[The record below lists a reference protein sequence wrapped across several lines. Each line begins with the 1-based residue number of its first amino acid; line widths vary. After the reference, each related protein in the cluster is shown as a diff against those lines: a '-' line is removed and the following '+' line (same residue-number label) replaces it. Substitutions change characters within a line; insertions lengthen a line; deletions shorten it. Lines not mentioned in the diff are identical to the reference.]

1 MTHSFV
7 HAPEVVGRERDEE
20 KLVNI
25 LMESD
30 AKSNIS
36 VIPILGIG
44 GLGKTTLAK
53 LVYNNENVTGHF
65 ELKVWICVSD
75 DFDIRRLAM
84 EILNSTNGSNDGD
97 LTMDQL
103 QTRLRDLLKDKRFLI
118 VMDDVW
124 NDVPEKWFELRD
136 LLMGGSKGSKVM
148 VTTRKSS
155 VASFM
160 GSVPIYSLEGL
171 SSEDCLSLFLKW
183 AFKEGQEKQ
192 HQNLIEIARQIV
204 EKCKG
209 NPLAVRTLG
218 SLLFSNLDAKE
229 WRYVRDSEIWK
240 LEQKENHI
248 LPALLLSYNEL
259 PYSLKKCFLFC
270 SLFPKDR
277 EIFSYELIQLWMAH
291 GVLQSPED
299 QRSPEEIGERYFR
312 ELWSRSF
319 FQDVEK
325 VTYYYSFYM
334 HDLVH
339 DLAQSVAKSRCSIV
353 NSSTKS
359 IPKHVRHLSISHS
372 GNEIPSC
379 LDSLSSVRTILITGL
394 GPSDSSFIDKCI
406 AKFKYLRMLDL
417 SNSSFKTLPSKISR
431 MKHLRYLDLSSNRSI
446 RKLPNSL
453 CKLQSLQTLRL
464 ENCKELCE
472 LPRDVKDFVELRFLS
487 ITTTQM
493 YFPNMGIECLTSL
506 RTLFIGHC
514 KSLVSLP
521 NGMRSLTALET
532 LVIGDCE
539 NLVLTD
545 EGDNIDHRDNK
556 LRIGTLIF
564 GLLPKMVALPSWLQG
579 CETSLHY
586 LCIESCPNL
595 TELPQWL
602 PNTTSLAKIEIHKCS
617 KVWSLPEGMYQATSL
632 RELRISGCPKLE
644 EHVSGMNRDWLQNIH
659 FFDNC
664 DL

>member
-1 MTHSFV
+1 M
-7 HAPEVVGRERDEE
+7 
-20 KLVNI
+20 
-25 LMESD
+25 
-30 AKSNIS
+30 
-36 VIPILGIG
+36 
-44 GLGKTTLAK
+44 LAK

-277 EIFSYELIQLWMAH
+277 
-291 GVLQSPED
+291 
-299 QRSPEEIGERYFR
+299 
-312 ELWSRSF
+312 
-319 FQDVEK
+319 
-325 VTYYYSFYM
+325 
-334 HDLVH
+334 DL
-339 DLAQSVAKSRCSIV
+339 
-353 NSSTKS
+353 
-359 IPKHVRHLSISHS
+359 
-372 GNEIPSC
+372 
-379 LDSLSSVRTILITGL
+379 
-394 GPSDSSFIDKCI
+394 
-406 AKFKYLRMLDL
+406 
-417 SNSSFKTLPSKISR
+417 
-431 MKHLRYLDLSSNRSI
+431 
-446 RKLPNSL
+446 
-453 CKLQSLQTLRL
+453 
-464 ENCKELCE
+464 
-472 LPRDVKDFVELRFLS
+472 
-487 ITTTQM
+487 
-493 YFPNMGIECLTSL
+493 
-506 RTLFIGHC
+506 
-514 KSLVSLP
+514 
-521 NGMRSLTALET
+521 
-532 LVIGDCE
+532 
-539 NLVLTD
+539 
-545 EGDNIDHRDNK
+545 
-556 LRIGTLIF
+556 
-564 GLLPKMVALPSWLQG
+564 
-579 CETSLHY
+579 
-586 LCIESCPNL
+586 
-595 TELPQWL
+595 
-602 PNTTSLAKIEIHKCS
+602 
-617 KVWSLPEGMYQATSL
+617 
-632 RELRISGCPKLE
+632 
-644 EHVSGMNRDWLQNIH
+644 
-659 FFDNC
+659 
-664 DL
+664 